1 VISSF
6 LVNRQTRAAA
16 LARAKPSLNDLTA
29 TERRVLKLIAENKTS
44 KEIAAELFISYR
56 TVENHRAN
64 ICQKLELRG
73 SHSLIK
79 FAFDHKSQLS

>member
-1 VISSF
+1 MRLPNRKPTSILYPALSRGAICFFVISISI
-6 LVNRQTRAAA
+6 
-16 LARAKPSLNDLTA
+16 S
-29 TERRVLKLIAENKTS
+29 
-44 KEIAAELFISYR
+44 AELFISHR

-64 ICQKLELRG
+64 ICQKLELKG

>member
-1 VISSF
+1 M
-6 LVNRQTRAAA
+6 
-16 LARAKPSLNDLTA
+16 
-29 TERRVLKLIAENKTS
+29 
-44 KEIAAELFISYR
+44 ISYR